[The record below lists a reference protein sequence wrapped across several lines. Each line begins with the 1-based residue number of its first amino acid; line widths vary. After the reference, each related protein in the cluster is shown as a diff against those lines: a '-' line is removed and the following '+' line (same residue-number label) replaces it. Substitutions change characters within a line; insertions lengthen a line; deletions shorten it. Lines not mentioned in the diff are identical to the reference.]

1 MRNKAKPRFSYPA
14 EKSVGHQLRAANRAF
29 QRELQE
35 RIQPFGITNGM
46 WWFLRPLWEGDGLS
60 QRELSEKA
68 GTTEPT
74 TVTALHAME
83 KRGLVV
89 RVRDRSDRR
98 KSNIFLTRSARELR
112 ERVLPCARDVNRAA
126 TQGIP
131 AAEIKAFMRILAK
144 MRANLAAAS
153 ARRAERKDSS

>member
-1 MRNKAKPRFSYPA
+1 
-14 EKSVGHQLRAANRAF
+14 
-29 QRELQE
+29 
-35 RIQPFGITNGM
+35 M

-60 QRELSEKA
+60 QRELSELA

-112 ERVLPCARDVNRAA
+112 ARVLPCARDVNQTA
-126 TQGIP
+126 TEGIP
-131 AAEIKAFMRILAK
+131 AAEIKAFMRTLAK

-153 ARRAERKDSS
+153 ARRAERKGNS

>member
-1 MRNKAKPRFSYPA
+1 MRRETKPRFSYPA

-29 QRELQE
+29 QRDLQE

-46 WWFLRPLWEGDGLS
+46 WWFLRPLWEEDGLS

-74 TVTALHAME
+74 TVTAVHAME

-89 RVRDRSDRR
+89 RVRDRRDRR
-98 KSNIFLTRSARELR
+98 KSNIFLTRSARALR
-112 ERVLPCARDVNRAA
+112 ERILPCAREVNQAA
-126 TQGIP
+126 AQGIP
-131 AAEIKAFMRILAK
+131 AAEIKAFMRTLAK
-144 MRANLAAAS
+144 MRANLAAAG
-153 ARRAERKDSS
+153 ARRAERKGKP